1 MRSSALLLFIT
12 SPLAVLAWT
21 GQVYTTQTQ
30 CQAECPAACSSQD
43 GAYDGCSGPG
53 VAQSNVYCNCK

>member
-30 CQAECPAACSSQD
+30 CQAECPAACSSQ
-43 GAYDGCSGPG
+43 
-53 VAQSNVYCNCK
+53 